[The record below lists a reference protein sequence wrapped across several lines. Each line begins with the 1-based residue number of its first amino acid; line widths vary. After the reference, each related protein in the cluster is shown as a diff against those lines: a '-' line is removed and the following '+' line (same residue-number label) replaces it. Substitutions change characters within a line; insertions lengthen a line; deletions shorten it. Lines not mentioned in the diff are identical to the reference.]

1 MNAAVPPPV
10 LPMHPAFARGLAQGK
25 RVFVISSDEDLLAQE
40 AADALRAAARAEGF
54 SERHVFVVA
63 GAHFKWDGVLAQG
76 SALSLFSDK
85 QLLEIRVPSG
95 KPGKDGGAALEQLA
109 GQMQAGG
116 DVLALVSLPKLDKT
130 GKNSAWY
137 LALAAAGVAVE
148 IANIERAALP
158 QWLAQRLG
166 LQGQSVKPGPEGERT
181 LQWIADRVEGNLL
194 AAHQEISKLALLYP
208 PGELG
213 YEAVATSVA
222 SVARYDVFKLS
233 EAVLSGQ
240 VLRTQRML
248 AGLRAEGEA
257 EVLVHWALSEDIRHL
272 HRLRCALD
280 DGKPL
285 PVAIQQA
292 RIWGAKQRAM
302 ERLVPRV
309 QAEQTAQLLH
319 AAQIS
324 DGIIKGLHS
333 PGWLADS
340 WLALE
345 RLALMLCALSAPRP
359 AAS

>member
-1 MNAAVPPPV
+1 MNTAVAPAV

-25 RVFVISSDEDLLAQE
+25 RLFVVSSDEDLLAQE
-40 AADALRAAARAEGF
+40 AADALRAAVRAEGF
-54 SERHVFVVA
+54 SERNVFVVA

-76 SALSLFSDK
+76 SVLSLFSDK
-85 QLLEIRVPSG
+85 QLLEIRIPSG
-95 KPGKDGGAALEQLA
+95 KPGKEGGAALEQLA
-109 GQMQAGG
+109 SQMQPDG
-116 DVLALVSLPKLDKT
+116 DVLTLLSLPKLDKA

-137 LALAAAGVAVE
+137 LALAATGVAIE
-148 IANIERAALP
+148 IANIERPALP
-158 QWLAQRLG
+158 QWIAQRLG
-166 LQGQSVKPGPEGERT
+166 LQGQSVKSGPEGERT

-194 AAHQEISKLALLYP
+194 AAHQEISKLALLYQ
-208 PGELG
+208 PGELS
-213 YEAVATSVA
+213 YEAVAASVA

-233 EAVLSGQ
+233 DAVLSGQ

-257 EVLVHWALSEDIRHL
+257 EVLVHWALSDDIRNL

-285 PVAIQQA
+285 PMAISQA

-302 ERLVPRV
+302 ERLAPRV
-309 QAEQTAQLLH
+309 TAAQTAELLH
-319 AAQIS
+319 AAQVS
-324 DGIIKGLHS
+324 DGIVKGIRS

-345 RLALMLCALSAPRP
+345 RLALMLCTLSAPKS
-359 AAS
+359 AS